1 MEDKK
6 TRREFIQASTAVAG
20 SMAFTGSVLGQSSSS
35 SAGIPTRILGRT
47 GDSGVHDLPGR
58 VAYWCDPGQS

>member
-20 SMAFTGSVLGQSSSS
+20 SMAFSSAILGQSSGSS
-35 SAGIPTRILGRT
+35 TGHPYSHPGKNGR
-47 GDSGVHDLPGR
+47 SGVHDLPGW
-58 VAYWCDPGQS
+58 VAYWCDPG